1 MDKERTMVRSLAL
14 AAAGLFV
21 LFTSGCA
28 QIPTREL
35 SQYRDAF
42 DQVQKTSEDIL
53 VDFAQAR
60 ENFYAAIEF
69 SARVWSEF
77 ARCAR
82 S

>member
-60 ENFYAAIEF
+60 ENAEKRAN
-69 SARVWSEF
+69 AGKPAQPR
-77 ARCAR
+77 RPH
-82 S
+82 